1 MVLLRR
7 LPVDW
12 IRVVAEGWHCLER
25 IVESWLRRLELL
37 CLLDGPAGVPHKFG
51 FLFNFILSRV
61 FSFFRDIDWLCDQHL
76 SHESGRTIFGGL
88 PEVHGLGL
96 FLVLGLY

>member
-25 IVESWLRRLELL
+25 IVESWLWRLELL

-51 FLFNFILSRV
+51 FLV
-61 FSFFRDIDWLCDQHL
+61 SFHSFKCSFL
-76 SHESGRTIFGGL
+76 FGALVG
-88 PEVHGLGL
+88 PVASIYPMEVA
-96 FLVLGLY
+96 V

>member
-1 MVLLRR
+1 MLVWVGMVDCR
-7 LPVDW
+7 
-12 IRVVAEGWHCLER
+12 VAEVFEMVVLVVWA
-25 IVESWLRRLELL
+25 SW
-37 CLLDGPAGVPHKFG
+37 CAPQVW
-51 FLFNFILSRV
+51 LS
-61 FSFFRDIDWLCDQHL
+61 FQLHSLKSFFFFRDIDWLCDQHL

>member
-12 IRVVAEGWHCLER
+12 IGVMAEGWHCLER

-37 CLLDGPAGVPHKFG
+37 CLLVGPAGVPHQFG
-51 FLFNFILSRV
+51 FLFSFHSFKRSLLFRTLISPV
-61 FSFFRDIDWLCDQHL
+61 AGIFSMKV
-76 SHESGRTIFGGL
+76 T
-88 PEVHGLGL
+88 V
-96 FLVLGLY
+96 